1 LYVAE
6 DPRSLEG
13 TLDEK
18 KEKLRRMLPEL
29 LSLANFLDKK
39 PRIRFYEGNEGIK
52 EVYKDTLRYPDREL
66 LAWVSHEAIQAF
78 DEKFLNDFYLPRRL
92 QKKIWVRAI
101 APDVPE
107 MQSYKGQ
114 DEKSL
119 RRTKL
124 IDPEQF
130 PLSVEINLYGRNK
143 IGIMSF
149 AEQVSLIIESD
160 KISATLRSIF
170 LSQWENLG

>member
-1 LYVAE
+1 
-6 DPRSLEG
+6 
-13 TLDEK
+13 
-18 KEKLRRMLPEL
+18 
-29 LSLANFLDKK
+29 
-39 PRIRFYEGNEGIK
+39 
-52 EVYKDTLRYPDREL
+52 
-66 LAWVSHEAIQAF
+66 
-78 DEKFLNDFYLPRRL
+78 
-92 QKKIWVRAI
+92 
-101 APDVPE
+101 